1 MEQIINNLQMVFMA
15 MGFLMLAWT
24 SNMLLSI
31 YQNVSMYNEKFSIGK
46 FFKGI
51 VKMFVLCVSTGI
63 ITLILTLFPEYLTN
77 FGVQIEG
84 LEGFNVMAI
93 AIAYA
98 TVAYKYLKKSVTKLM
113 EILNSEELTNY
124 EISDEE
130 IDNYII

>member
-1 MEQIINNLQMVFMA
+1 MDLIINNLQMVFAA

-51 VKMFVLCVSTGI
+51 VKMCVLCVSTGI
-63 ITLILTLFPEYLTN
+63 ITLILTLFPEYLTK

-113 EILNSEELTNY
+113 EILNGEEQTNY

-130 IDNYII
+130 IYKHII